1 MATFPSGII
10 GTGGLPVI
18 IATEPTNNP
27 SHTAITNTVNGEV
40 IAIETALGVNVAG
53 TYGTVAVAV
62 TAIAAASSNAT
73 LALATAAT
81 ALTTAAAAQ
90 TTANTAVAAASAAQ
104 TTATAAIPKAVFTGN
119 GVLLAGTATS
129 GSYVAIAAPG
139 TTGYLLSAGT
149 ATVGGMQWVAPSVTG
164 VTAYP
169 GAGVAISPG
178 TGGPWSASLT
188 VGTAASNLVQLTTAG
203 ALPAVSAVNL
213 TGITSVGVTGIQG
226 AWNTSSYAAGSI
238 YQAGTDGYVVAFA
251 YAENVTTAVALAG
264 YTDTSNT
271 PTSGSSPGLVS
282 LGRAAAA
289 TANAFGLS
297 MGGAVSSVF
306 PVKKNNY
313 WEVVLSGSNTTCSVY
328 WIALGS

>member
-226 AWNTSSYAAGSI
+226 AWNTSSYATGSI

-251 YAENVTTAVALAG
+251 YASNGTAVALAG
-264 YTDTSNT
+264 YTDTSNI

-282 LGRAAAA
+282 LGRSSAA
-289 TANAFGLS
+289 TASVLGFS

-313 WEVVLSGSNTTCSVY
+313 WEVLSAGTVNCSVY